1 MALIM
6 FSGMFGF
13 GEMVSYIS
21 FMGDGGRGCWC
32 GCLITTGNAALKNFP
47 FFPIRSLN
55 YPCCLFYY
63 PLQYE
68 ISLVCFLCFFMP
80 FYFWQ
85 NHKTFQHNGILRG
98 LPIFALTCLLQNS
111 CFQTSCTTHWFGEKL
126 LLTLLFCLFFE
137 SNGSPVTFSYTC
149 KDLSNIYSVILLIMW
164 LCCGAETPG
173 GEVFVRSFVSHY
185 PEGFSAPYFFC
196 SKSPGYTSVIPL
208 LPSPPSQLK
217 NTVGID

>member
-32 GCLITTGNAALKNFP
+32 GCLVTAGSDALKDFTFLIGP
-47 FFPIRSLN
+47 LN
-55 YPCCLFYY
+55 YACW
-63 PLQYE
+63 
-68 ISLVCFLCFFMP
+68 IFL
-80 FYFWQ
+80 
-85 NHKTFQHNGILRG
+85 LRTSIWNVT
-98 LPIFALTCLLQNS
+98 LHCLLFFFISDTIKHFSAMGFGEDCQYLLWHIFSEAAIFKHHVPLTDLVNAHVNFIALFIFVS
-111 CFQTSCTTHWFGEKL
+111 NGAPVSSSCTRK
-126 LLTLLFCLFFE
+126 
-137 SNGSPVTFSYTC
+137 NSPSVC
-149 KDLSNIYSVILLIMW
+149 GVILLIKW
-164 LCCGAETPG
+164 LCCGAKTPG

-196 SKSPGYTSVIPL
+196 SKSPGYTSVISL

-217 NTVGID
+217 DTVGID

>member
-21 FMGDGGRGCWC
+21 FMGDGGGGCWC
-32 GCLITTGNAALKNFP
+32 GCLLTAGSATLKNFT
-47 FFPIRSLN
+47 FLVGSLN
-55 YPCCLFYY
+55 YACWLILLHTAIWNFTYLLCLLLYGFY
-63 PLQYE
+63 L
-68 ISLVCFLCFFMP
+68 
-80 FYFWQ
+80 WH
-85 NHKTFQHNGILRG
+85 NHKTFECDGILRG

-111 CFQTSCTTHWFGEKL
+111 YFQTSCATHRFAGFSCQLYCTVYFQVK
-126 LLTLLFCLFFE
+126 
-137 SNGSPVTFSYTC
+137 SHSPAFIRIQWMFVCSG
-149 KDLSNIYSVILLIMW
+149 IMLIMW

-196 SKSPGYTSVIPL
+196 SKSPGYTSVISL
-208 LPSPPSQLK
+208 LPFPPSQLK
-217 NTVGID
+217 DTVGID